1 MSIILDALKRSDR
14 ERRLQKPPD
23 LSQIYQE
30 NHPPRRKAIVW
41 IFLIAFV
48 FIAGIAGAYLFFQRN
63 PGAENTKLSERA
75 IVDAVKKKSPPE
87 KQKSLRNF
95 SAKPA
100 QTKTVQ
106 NQESSG
112 SVSPKSVTSF
122 PIRRRPSPPEDDQ
135 SKNPETAQD
144 DSQDSDKGNPFAA
157 IMARANRMKEQ
168 TEAAGEGETAKKNP
182 FAAIFGKAKT
192 LRAATG
198 TPAIEPSSAGSSP
211 SVSDSRV
218 DAPPPSRD
226 STAILSTPKG
236 ITMVNPEPAQV
247 EASKPVPE
255 KQVKEE
261 AVKQES
267 VAAPPES
274 GKENAAVSSEK
285 EKITLVDDLPYETRQ
300 KYEDLQINVH
310 IYDEKPEERRV
321 FINMR
326 SYKEGE
332 KIEEGGPLL
341 VAIIPAG
348 IIVDY
353 GDGKVRMNVK
363 K

>member
-1 MSIILDALKRSDR
+1 MQYWPRGIKAKEEMAAYGGGDSEGGDHNLAGLFSTRHRS
-14 ERRLQKPPD
+14 ESESTGTEATVAPPPT
-23 LSQIYQE
+23 E
-30 NHPPRRKAIVW
+30 AP
-41 IFLIAFV
+41 
-48 FIAGIAGAYLFFQRN
+48 
-63 PGAENTKLSERA
+63 
-75 IVDAVKKKSPPE
+75 
-87 KQKSLRNF
+87 
-95 SAKPA
+95 
-100 QTKTVQ
+100 
-106 NQESSG
+106 
-112 SVSPKSVTSF
+112 SVP
-122 PIRRRPSPPEDDQ
+122 
-135 SKNPETAQD
+135 
-144 DSQDSDKGNPFAA
+144 DSQ
-157 IMARANRMKEQ
+157 
-168 TEAAGEGETAKKNP
+168 
-182 FAAIFGKAKT
+182 
-192 LRAATG
+192 
-198 TPAIEPSSAGSSP
+198 
-211 SVSDSRV
+211 V

-255 KQVKEE
+255 KQAKEE

-321 FINMR
+321 FINMH

-341 VAIIPAG
+341 VAIIPEG

-353 GDGKVRMNVK
+353 GEGKVRMNVK